1 MVVTT
6 SLGTLIGTDE
16 LAQIRTDLQ
25 ASYGATCEVL
35 RPQPIEQRRGRSGGL
50 SVRPT
55 PDLVALVPCRTA
67 PDFMPPA
74 ERATGGGVA
83 ALRPWVVYVA
93 PEVDVRPGDQLRITD
108 AATLDRFT
116 VEVVAANPPRLP
128 LDLEKTVRCQEIG
141 TAPPTPPAVPL
152 ST

>member
-1 MVVTT
+1 MTSMVSTV
-6 SLGTLIGTDE
+6 E
-16 LAQIRTDLQ
+16 LEGIRADLQ

-35 RPQPIEQRRGRSGGL
+35 RPQPLEQRRGRSGGL

-67 PDFMPPA
+67 PDFQPPA
-74 ERATGGGVA
+74 ERPTGGGIA

-93 PEVDVRPGDQLRITD
+93 PDVDIRPGDQLRITD
-108 AATLDRFT
+108 AATLNQFT
-116 VEVVAANPPRLP
+116 VEVVAPNPPRLP
-128 LDLEKTVRCQEIG
+128 FDLEKTVRCQEIG